1 MMRVASS
8 GNGRDCWKRT
18 LLGITPWSRSR
29 QNTLYEA
36 SASVESAQKY
46 LEMAQQR
53 TQSAGPSDQQAQ
65 LDLALAH
72 NQVSDVQVES
82 GNFEQGLINAR
93 QSLALFEQL
102 QAAAPSNR
110 RYRRAVAIER
120 KRIGGIY
127 EYSGK
132 LDEALAENQKALPV
146 NEALA
151 AENPGDSL
159 ARRDLAISYT
169 SVADVLLKKGQTANA
184 LKLYR

>member
-132 LDEALAENQKALPV
+132 LDEALAEN
-146 NEALA
+146 
-151 AENPGDSL
+151 PGDSL